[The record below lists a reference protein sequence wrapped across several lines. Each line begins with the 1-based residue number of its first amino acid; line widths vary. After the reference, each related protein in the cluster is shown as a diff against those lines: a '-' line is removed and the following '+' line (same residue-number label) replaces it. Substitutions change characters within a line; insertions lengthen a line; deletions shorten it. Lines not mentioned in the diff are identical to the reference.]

1 MGELSA
7 WHWLIVI
14 GVFVLLFGA
23 RKLPEAARGLGRSA
37 RILKAELRA
46 EDTAP
51 EDTAPAPAPP
61 AGPTAPAAPPAPAT
75 APPAPPTP
83 AAAAPVPEPAPAPE
97 TARPNGT

>member
-46 EDTAP
+46 DDAAPASAAPATPAEPAAPAATAP
-51 EDTAPAPAPP
+51 EPSPAPEPAPAPP
-61 AGPTAPAAPPAPAT
+61 A
-75 APPAPPTP
+75 
-83 AAAAPVPEPAPAPE
+83 
-97 TARPNGT
+97 ARPDRKSVGEGKGGE

>member
-1 MGELSA
+1 MGELSV
-7 WHWLIVI
+7 WHWLVVI

-51 EDTAPAPAPP
+51 AEPAAPS
-61 AGPTAPAAPPAPAT
+61 APPAPSA
-75 APPAPPTP
+75 
-83 AAAAPVPEPAPAPE
+83 
-97 TARPNGT
+97 TARPPQPAPGSEPTRPDVT

>member
-1 MGELSA
+1 MGELSV
-7 WHWLIVI
+7 WHWLVVI

-51 EDTAPAPAPP
+51 AE
-61 AGPTAPAAPPAPAT
+61 PAAPS
-75 APPAPPTP
+75 APPAPP
-83 AAAAPVPEPAPAPE
+83 APSA
-97 TARPNGT
+97 TARPLQPAPGSEPTRPDVT

>member
-1 MGELSA
+1 MGELSV
-7 WHWLIVI
+7 WHWLVVI

-51 EDTAPAPAPP
+51 APAEPTTPAE
-61 AGPTAPAAPPAPAT
+61 PPAPAS
-75 APPAPPTP
+75 P
-83 AAAAPVPEPAPAPE
+83 AATAAGPESAPAPE
-97 TARPNGT
+97 ATRPTVT

>member
-46 EDTAP
+46 EDA
-51 EDTAPAPAPP
+51 APAPVAPATP
-61 AGPTAPAAPPAPAT
+61 AEPAAPAAKAPE
-75 APPAPPTP
+75 PTP
-83 AAAAPVPEPAPAPE
+83 APEAAHAPE
-97 TARPNGT
+97 ATRPNGT

>member
-1 MGELSA
+1 MGELSV

-46 EDTAP
+46 EDTTPAP
-51 EDTAPAPAPP
+51 TPSPSEPPGAGTTGSAAAPTAPSTAPTPTVSAEPAPP
-61 AGPTAPAAPPAPAT
+61 GDTT
-75 APPAPPTP
+75 
-83 AAAAPVPEPAPAPE
+83 
-97 TARPNGT
+97 RPNGT

>member
-1 MGELSA
+1 MGELSV

-46 EDTAP
+46 EDTTPAP
-51 EDTAPAPAPP
+51 TQSPSEPPGAGTTGSAATTTAPTPAASAEPAPP
-61 AGPTAPAAPPAPAT
+61 ADTTRPT
-75 APPAPPTP
+75 
-83 AAAAPVPEPAPAPE
+83 
-97 TARPNGT
+97 GT